1 MLLGGCAASGPKHAE
16 IRQAIGPVDPDMG
29 RIYFYRDSFLG
40 FAIQPEIRLN
50 GEVVGKSTPGGF
62 FFVERRPGKYVASA
76 ATEVENRIEFRLEA
90 GQTRYVLTNMSM
102 GIAVGRI
109 QFQLIDPDQA
119 MAALGNLSYTGDPS
133 LISGRAGSRAAG
145 ADSASTRSSGDTGMD
160 DLRGLLP
167 KPGAGEPSSK
177 LDDLRDLL
185 PADSPKK

>member
-76 ATEVENRIEFRLEA
+76 ATEVENRIELPGGWPDPLRPN
-90 GQTRYVLTNMSM
+90 QYVH
-102 GIAVGRI
+102 GHCRWAHPV
-109 QFQLIDPDQA
+109 
-119 MAALGNLSYTGDPS
+119 
-133 LISGRAGSRAAG
+133 
-145 ADSASTRSSGDTGMD
+145 SAHRS
-160 DLRGLLP
+160 
-167 KPGAGEPSSK
+167 
-177 LDDLRDLL
+177 
-185 PADSPKK
+185 